1 MAKILM
7 ISGDRSLAGSKRG
20 AFYNTLEEF
29 HKYWER
35 LDIICPRTKALVSN
49 SQTPNVKNIFRNVF
63 LHPSPWPLVFQP
75 FWILKKG
82 LEIFREQKFNLMTIH
97 EYPPFY
103 NGIGARLLWNKIKI
117 PYVLEIH
124 HIVGYPKAAD
134 LKEKFYKFL
143 TKLFI
148 KEDSKKAIALRVVN
162 KQVKENLIKWGVKE
176 NKIKLIPSFYIDLDI
191 FKPLNFE
198 KKYDLVTACRLVK
211 NKGLDLLLEAIKLIA
226 YDLKPKLLIIGE
238 GPEFKNL
245 KAKVKSLK
253 LENNVEFAGWLRRR
267 EEIAQLFN
275 QSKIFIL
282 TSYNEGGPRAALEAI
297 ACGLPIITTRVGIIE
312 EIIKDGKNGI
322 FIDWSQEDIAEKI
335 KFLLE
340 NNSLQEK
347 FAKTNL
353 TAIKQFEKKSAVKNY
368 AQSLLSLIPH

>member
-63 LHPSPWPLVFQP
+63 LHPSPWPLFFQP

-82 LEIFREQKFNLMTIH
+82 LEIFREQKFDLMTIH

-143 TKLFI
+143 TELFI

-162 KQVKENLIKWGVKE
+162 KQVKERLIKWGVQE

-191 FKPLNFE
+191 FKPLNLE

-211 NKGLDLLLEAIKLIA
+211 NKGLDLLLEAIKLIS
-226 YDLKPKLLIIGE
+226 YDLKLKLLIIGE

-253 LENNVEFAGWLRRR
+253 LENNVEFAGWLRGE
-267 EEIAQLFN
+267 EEIAQLYN

-353 TAIKQFEKKSAVKNY
+353 AAVKQFEKKSAVKNY
-368 AQSLLSLIPH
+368 AQFLLSLIPL